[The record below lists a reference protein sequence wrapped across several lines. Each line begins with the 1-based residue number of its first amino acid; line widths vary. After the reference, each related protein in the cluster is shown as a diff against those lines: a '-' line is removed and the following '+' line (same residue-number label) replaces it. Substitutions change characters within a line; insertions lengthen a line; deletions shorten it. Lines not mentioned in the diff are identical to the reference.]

1 MKGKYDATQTALQH
15 GVMEGL
21 LQGSYDNI
29 HTPKREYY
37 VAKDTLPST
46 YYKCGDFST
55 FSFFFLQK
63 GHGWM
68 QIPRAQ
74 VATNNIRNLRGLK
87 GANSTKAV
95 FISF

>member
-55 FSFFFLQK
+55 FSFFFCKRVTDGCKYHVRKLQL
-63 GHGWM
+63 
-68 QIPRAQ
+68 I
-74 VATNNIRNLRGLK
+74 I
-87 GANSTKAV
+87 
-95 FISF
+95 FEI